1 MKKTLPEYRRILK
14 IVEGLII
21 CWENSRKRTSDAEAI
36 ISDIYTVVHS
46 ASDCCGDRVDLARE
60 KSRIEAR
67 LKKGNII

>member
-1 MKKTLPEYRRILK
+1 MKKTTPEYRRIIN

-21 CWENSRKRTSDAEAI
+21 CWENSTKTAECAEAI